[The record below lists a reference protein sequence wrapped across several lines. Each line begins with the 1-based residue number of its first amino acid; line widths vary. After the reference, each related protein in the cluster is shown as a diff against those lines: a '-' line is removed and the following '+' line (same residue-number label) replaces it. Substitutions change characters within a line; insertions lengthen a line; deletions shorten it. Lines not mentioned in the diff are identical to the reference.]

1 MESQKSFYRIR
12 ATTSIELKGH
22 LMPFKHVVDDIY
34 RLTVQHH
41 AWRSSCLNMVASESL
56 TSSLVE
62 ALLASDFSRRYS
74 ESHAFHAGDRY
85 YREIEDI
92 VEDLARQVYKASYVE
107 LRPPTGNLTVLAV
120 LCGLTKPGDTVV
132 TCSPY
137 GGGYPIALVA
147 EWANIEVAYYP
158 FDQDSLNIQV
168 EESCQLIRDVN
179 PNLVILGA
187 SRFLFPHPV
196 EALSEAAHAIGV
208 PVYYDGSH
216 VMGLIVSRH
225 FQDPFAEGADIL
237 AGSTHKTIF
246 GPQRGVIAT
255 NDEGLYRRISDVLTG
270 DPFLVS
276 CHHPGSL
283 VALGVALA
291 ETLEFG
297 DAFAGQV
304 VRNAQA
310 LGEAMLG
317 RGLPV
322 LGAGMGFTQSHQ
334 VILSFETLFSPT
346 AWEIKSK
353 LEEVGVIAD
362 ATVRFGTQELTRL
375 GMKEREMQQVA
386 DLIADTIQE
395 TRDPA
400 AIREDVQEL
409 AGGFKRV
416 HYTFSDGEEAYTF
429 LGSRLGLV

>member
-1 MESQKSFYRIR
+1 M
-12 ATTSIELKGH
+12 T
-22 LMPFKHVVDDIY
+22 FKHVVHDIY
-34 RLTVQHH
+34 RITREHH

-56 TSSLVE
+56 TSSMVE

-85 YREIEDI
+85 YREIEEI
-92 VEDLARQVYKASYVE
+92 VEDLARQVYKAKYVE
-107 LRPPTGNLTVLAV
+107 LRPPTGNLTVLGV
-120 LCGLTKPGDTVV
+120 LCGLTKPGDTVA
-132 TCSPY
+132 TCDPY
-137 GGGYPIALVA
+137 GGGYPVALVA
-147 EWANIEVAYYP
+147 EWANIRVAYYP
-158 FDQDSLNIQV
+158 FDQNSLNIQP
-168 EESCQLIRDVN
+168 EESCQLIRDIR

-196 EALSEAAHAIGV
+196 AALSEAAHEIGV

-216 VMGLIVSRH
+216 VMGLIVSGH

-255 NDEGLYRRISDVLTG
+255 NEEGLFRRISDVLAG

-297 DAFAGQV
+297 SIFAGQV

-310 LGEAMLG
+310 LAQAMLA

-322 LGAGMGFTQSHQ
+322 LGVDLGFTQSHQ
-334 VILSFETLFSPT
+334 VILNFETLFSPA
-346 AWEIKSK
+346 AWRIKEK
-353 LEEVGVIAD
+353 LEEAGIIAD

-375 GMKEREMQQVA
+375 GMKEGEMQQVA
-386 DLIADTIQE
+386 DLIADIVQE

-400 AIREDVQEL
+400 AIRADVREM
-409 AGGFKRV
+409 ARSFRTV
-416 HYTFSDGEEAYTF
+416 HYTFSEGEEAYAF
-429 LGSRLGLV
+429 LGSRLGLG

>member
-1 MESQKSFYRIR
+1 M
-12 ATTSIELKGH
+12 T
-22 LMPFKHVVDDIY
+22 FKHVVDDIY
-34 RLTVQHH
+34 RLTQEHH
-41 AWRSSCLNMVASESL
+41 AWRGSCLNMIASESL
-56 TSSLVE
+56 TSALVE
-62 ALLASDFSRRYS
+62 ALLTADFSRRYS
-74 ESHAFHAGDRY
+74 SSSGFYAGSRY
-85 YREIEDI
+85 YGEIEEI
-92 VEDLARQVYKASYVE
+92 VEELARQVYKARHVE
-107 LRPPTGNLTVLAV
+107 LRPPTGNLTVLGV
-120 LCGLTKPGDTVV
+120 LCGLTRPGDTVV
-132 TCSPY
+132 TCGPY

-168 EESCQLIRDVN
+168 EESCQLIQEVA

-196 EALSEAAHAIGV
+196 AALSEAAHEIGV

-216 VMGLIVSRH
+216 VMGLIVSGH

-255 NDEGLYRRISDVLTG
+255 NDEGLYRRISDVLAG

-283 VALGVALA
+283 VALGAALA

-310 LGEAMLG
+310 LGEAMLA

-334 VILSFETLFSPT
+334 VILSFETLFSPR

-353 LEEVGVIAD
+353 LEEVGIIAD

-375 GMKEREMQQVA
+375 GMKEREMGEA
-386 DLIADTIQE
+386 ANLIADTVQG
-395 TRDPA
+395 TRDLA
-400 AIREDVQEL
+400 AIREDVREL
-409 AGGFKRV
+409 AGAFKRV
-416 HYTFSDGEEAYTF
+416 HYTFSDGEEAYAF
-429 LGSRLGLV
+429 LGSRLGLGKCNADG